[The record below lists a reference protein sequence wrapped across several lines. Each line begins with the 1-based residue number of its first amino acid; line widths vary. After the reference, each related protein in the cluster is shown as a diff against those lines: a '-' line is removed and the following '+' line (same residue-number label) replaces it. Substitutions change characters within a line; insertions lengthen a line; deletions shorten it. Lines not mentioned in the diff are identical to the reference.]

1 MPPVAS
7 SWPQWV
13 GRFIAATDRLFAR
26 AHDRFSRLL
35 RTVLHDGNMPWV
47 PFVVAFFVIT
57 LTAGV
62 SSAEPVP
69 ASDRFGLCIDLP
81 QRDST
86 VQLYAPTDAVFA
98 VLRHKGRPLVQ
109 FRIDTMPGEAFRSAE
124 KLAEA
129 RPGWSSGS
137 FYFYGAVPGQGD
149 LIVVKNDQSELY
161 RNLFITVTHA
171 KSLPRWID
179 FPALERSISHCGKN
193 SVAEPSA
200 PPELDAL
207 MR

>member
-1 MPPVAS
+1 MNLGVLFIFASLLVAPLARS
-7 SWPQWV
+7 SVVRAP
-13 GRFIAATDRLFAR
+13 ITDRY
-26 AHDRFSRLL
+26 
-35 RTVLHDGNMPWV
+35 
-47 PFVVAFFVIT
+47 
-57 LTAGV
+57 
-62 SSAEPVP
+62 
-69 ASDRFGLCIDLP
+69 GLCVNLP
-81 QRDST
+81 RADADIRIF
-86 VQLYAPTDAVFA
+86 APVDTIFA

-109 FRIDTMPGEAFRSAE
+109 FRIDTMPGEAFRAAE

-179 FPALERSISHCGKN
+179 FSVLERSISHCGKN
-193 SVAEPSA
+193 AVAEPSA
-200 PPELDAL
+200 PPELDVS